1 MPSTTEIIPTT
12 KPPLVNVISFTSY
25 IRCIYAL
32 KFGQY
37 RTLFCLANSSVSS
50 MPYMQSL
57 FVRPRLCFGLPSDS
71 ASRRTPLPSAN
82 SSYCH
87 ACSGLS
93 LPCCIACRFRV
104 SVQLCHRRTTHYGPV
119 KLIASQ
125 SGECSIMPL
134 ILRENRL

>member
-1 MPSTTEIIPTT
+1 
-12 KPPLVNVISFTSY
+12 
-25 IRCIYAL
+25 
-32 KFGQY
+32 
-37 RTLFCLANSSVSS
+37 
-50 MPYMQSL
+50 MPYIQFL
-57 FVRPRLCFGLPSDS
+57 FVRPRLCFGLPSDF
-71 ASRRTPLPSAN
+71 ASRQTPLPSAY
-82 SSYCH
+82 SSYCL

-93 LPCCIACRFRV
+93 PPCCIVCRFRV